1 MSTVAERIAHSELT
15 PAERRVAEVV
25 LDAPEAVA
33 FGTVARVADR
43 AATSGPSVVRAAVAL
58 GFDGFA
64 ELQAAVQEELAGRL
78 RPAAERIRR
87 RPAPDPLARALEVEL
102 ENVHAT
108 LVAVD
113 PASFSRAVTWLAEA
127 PRVAVVS
134 GDATFGIAHS
144 LVSTLS
150 LLRDG
155 VDLVA
160 GSPVQVTQRLGLLDG
175 DDALVAIDLRRY
187 ERWLLD
193 AVANVCGRAATVA
206 ITDSVLSPLADDA
219 DETFVV
225 DAQGAGPFDSHVG
238 TLALANA
245 LVSAV
250 SGRLRR
256 TAARRLD
263 RIENAWAEAD
273 TLMRP

>member
-1 MSTVAERIAHSELT
+1 MTTVAERIGRADLT

-25 LDAPEAVA
+25 LEAPEAVA
-33 FGTVARVADR
+33 FGTVARVAER
-43 AATSGPSVVRAAVAL
+43 ASTSGPSVVRAAVAL
-58 GFDGFA
+58 GVDGFA

-134 GDATFGIAHS
+134 GDATFGVAHS

-155 VDLVA
+155 VDLAV
-160 GSPVQVTQRLGLLDG
+160 GSPVQVMQRLALLDAG
-175 DDALVAIDLRRY
+175 DALVAIDLRRY
-187 ERWLLD
+187 ERWVLD

-206 ITDSVLSPLADDA
+206 ITDSVLSPLAQDA
-219 DETFVV
+219 DAAFVV

>member
-134 GDATFGIAHS
+134 GDATFGVAHS

-155 VDLVA
+155 VDLAV
-160 GSPVQVTQRLGLLDG
+160 GSPVQVMQRLALLDAG
-175 DDALVAIDLRRY
+175 DALVAIDLRRY
-187 ERWLLD
+187 ERWVLD

-206 ITDSVLSPLADDA
+206 ITDSVLSPLAQDA
-219 DETFVV
+219 DAAFVV

>member
-1 MSTVAERIAHSELT
+1 MTTVAERIGRADLT

-25 LDAPEAVA
+25 LEAPEAVA
-33 FGTVARVADR
+33 FGTVARVAER
-43 AATSGPSVVRAAVAL
+43 ASTSGPSVVRAAVAL

-134 GDATFGIAHS
+134 GDATFGVAHS

-155 VDLVA
+155 VDLAV
-160 GSPVQVTQRLGLLDG
+160 GSPVQVMQRLALLDAG
-175 DDALVAIDLRRY
+175 DALVAIDLRRY
-187 ERWLLD
+187 ERWVLD

-206 ITDSVLSPLADDA
+206 ITDSVLSPLAQDA
-219 DETFVV
+219 DAAFVV

>member
-1 MSTVAERIAHSELT
+1 MTTVAERIGRADLT

-25 LDAPEAVA
+25 LEAPEAVA
-33 FGTVARVADR
+33 FGTVARVAER
-43 AATSGPSVVRAAVAL
+43 ASTSGPSVVRAAVAL

-102 ENVHAT
+102 ETVHAT

-134 GDATFGIAHS
+134 GDATFGVAHS

-155 VDLVA
+155 VDLAV
-160 GSPVQVTQRLGLLDG
+160 GSPVQVMQRLALLDAG
-175 DDALVAIDLRRY
+175 DALVAIDLRRY
-187 ERWLLD
+187 ERWVLD

-206 ITDSVLSPLADDA
+206 ITDSVLSPLAQDA
-219 DETFVV
+219 DAAFVV